1 MSSVLSLSLVFSH
14 MKSRRV
20 SRASWLSYPSSQSVE
35 ETAVWYYDGDQGGD
49 SFSVTDTIRDFEEDT
64 DDEDSV
70 VSPPR
75 HSYLSAS
82 MPRLPKAEPQEYE
95 DAPDGS
101 FSSYLGTLP
110 RATRK
115 LFRSELNLYK
125 SDNQL
130 KQE

>member
-1 MSSVLSLSLVFSH
+1 M
-14 MKSRRV
+14 
-20 SRASWLSYPSSQSVE
+20 
-35 ETAVWYYDGDQGGD
+35 WYYDGDQGGD

-64 DDEDSV
+64 DDEEPV
-70 VSPPR
+70 VIPPR

>member
-1 MSSVLSLSLVFSH
+1 M
-14 MKSRRV
+14 
-20 SRASWLSYPSSQSVE
+20 
-35 ETAVWYYDGDQGGD
+35 WYCDGDSGAQGGD

-64 DDEDSV
+64 NDEEPV

-82 MPRLPKAEPQEYE
+82 MPRLPKAEPQEYD

-130 KQE
+130 KQERNKIIRISTTFHI